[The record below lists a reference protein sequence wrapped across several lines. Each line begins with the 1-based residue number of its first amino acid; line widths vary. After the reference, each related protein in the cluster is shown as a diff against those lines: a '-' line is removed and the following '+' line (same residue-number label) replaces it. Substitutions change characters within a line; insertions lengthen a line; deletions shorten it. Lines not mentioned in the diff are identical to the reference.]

1 MFAQLTGVVA
11 QSIRVLRIAGE
22 KKQTKVLKSVRAQN
36 HDPSPL
42 KATSARGINV
52 FRPVCVTVLIGS
64 DPDNP
69 AMSPQIK
76 IAGRQRLR
84 N

>member
-1 MFAQLTGVVA
+1 MFAQLTGVIA

-22 KKQTKVLKSVRAQN
+22 KKQTEVLKSVRAQN

-42 KATSARGINV
+42 KATPARGINV
-52 FRPVCVTVLIGS
+52 FGPVGVTVLIGA
-64 DPDNP
+64 DPDDP

-76 IAGRQRLR
+76 MTGGQRLR

>member
-22 KKQTKVLKSVRAQN
+22 KKQTKVLKSVGAQN
-36 HDPSPL
+36 HGPSSL
-42 KATSARGINV
+42 IATPARGIYV
-52 FRPVCVTVLIGS
+52 FGPVRVTVLIGS

-69 AMSPQIK
+69 AMSSQIK
-76 IAGRQRLR
+76 IAGRQRFR